1 MQAKTIDPTMIRAFS
16 ALDSFGSDDVKIVL
30 EGKDGRRQEIDASP
44 ELVQSFKTGI
54 THGAF
59 AQGGGDIGY
68 DARLTEQ
75 DLDAYGLKQ
84 DDLVGL
90 SPVEDQGQK
99 FWRGSDV
106 MPVLAQRHLEHG
118 GTSV

>member
-1 MQAKTIDPTMIRAFS
+1 MQNKTIDPTMIRAFS

-59 AQGGGDIGY
+59 AQGDDIGY
-68 DARLTEQ
+68 GARLTEQ
-75 DLDAYGLKQ
+75 DLDRFGLKQ

-106 MPVLAQRHLEHG
+106 MPVLAQRHLEQG